1 MKIRQSSLIHHIQE
15 SFRACGGS
23 DDFAGGHAE
32 SWHQP
37 PPVDI
42 FLFYAVSQ
50 GFDFAND
57 KATLGKDAVLKHV
70 SALNPLLD
78 KMAQGASVKLVLV
91 TSNPDQAS
99 YLQRLIGTHDR
110 VRVVWRRFALFND
123 ELALS
128 FAGESAPD
136 SSRVGRE
143 SLRIE
148 LLCRIH

>member
-1 MKIRQSSLIHHIQE
+1 MNSSFHHTSRE
-15 SFRACGGS
+15 LSGTL

-37 PPVDI
+37 PSLDRI
-42 FLFYAVSQ
+42 FFDLLGQ

-99 YLQRLIGTHDR
+99 YLQRLIGNHDR
-110 VRVVWRRFALFND
+110 VRVVWRRFALFNT

-128 FAGESAPD
+128 YAGESAAD
-136 SSRVGRE
+136 GSRVGESKKRE
-143 SLRIE
+143 WNWYSELIE
-148 LLCRIH
+148 REI